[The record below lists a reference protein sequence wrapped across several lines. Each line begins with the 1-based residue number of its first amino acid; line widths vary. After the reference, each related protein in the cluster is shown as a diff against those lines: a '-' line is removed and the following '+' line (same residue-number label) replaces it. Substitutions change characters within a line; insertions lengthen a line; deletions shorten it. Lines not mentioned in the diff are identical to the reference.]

1 MIDPTCSEK
10 CEADARCTTCDRLKA
25 PIGRSLPLG
34 MYRCD
39 SECPGYRQ
47 DPYPPH
53 LWPHEFAELQADAST
68 TGDSQ
73 EVPR

>member
-1 MIDPTCSEK
+1 MSLLSPDCDATCERESV
-10 CEADARCTTCDRLKA
+10 CATCGTIKA

-39 SECPGYRQ
+39 SDCKGYRD

-53 LWPHEFAELQADAST
+53 LWPNETAALKE
-68 TGDSQ
+68 
-73 EVPR
+73 EK